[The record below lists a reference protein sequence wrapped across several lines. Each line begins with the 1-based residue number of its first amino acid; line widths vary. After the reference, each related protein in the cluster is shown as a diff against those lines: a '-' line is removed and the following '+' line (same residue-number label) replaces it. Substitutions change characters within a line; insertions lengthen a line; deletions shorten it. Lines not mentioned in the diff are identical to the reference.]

1 MLSLKAFIV
10 ARREYLALVRTKAY
24 LLGLFLAPALMSIA
38 VLLIPNA
45 DTPADGGPREVAL
58 LDYTGTV
65 GSALAAA
72 AAEAGF
78 SVSSHAPEALDAQ
91 ARARLDEQVREG
103 TLAAVLLVSP
113 QAISG
118 SDGDASI
125 VLTVRNVASHSTL
138 WLQRTLDGIVQLK
151 RLEAAGIESSRARQ
165 LLQGVHVQIRLPEGP
180 AGGDSEAAV
189 KSAITPMFTLLLV
202 FLAVMSSAPY
212 MLHSVIEEKQ
222 QRIAEVLLG
231 SMSPF
236 DLMAGKLFGAAAA
249 GLTVV
254 AVYGVMGLLGASR
267 YGIGSAPLSPMLLL
281 LSLAD
286 VLLALVMFGSL
297 FLAAGAAA
305 TELKDA
311 QGLMTPLTLVM
322 IVPMMA
328 ISQLIGNPDGPFA
341 VGLSLFPM
349 TAPMTMPLRLS
360 ITSVPVW
367 QVAVSVLGTLLSTVC
382 IVWIAGRIFRIGIL
396 SQGRAPRLREL
407 VQWVRSA

>member
-1 MLSLKAFIV
+1 MLSIKAFIV

-38 VLLIPNA
+38 VLLIPNPNA
-45 DTPADGGPREVAL
+45 PAEGGPREIAL
-58 LDYTGTV
+58 LDYTGQV
-65 GSALAAA
+65 GAALSSA

-78 SVSSHAPEALDAQ
+78 SVSSHAPETLDAA
-91 ARARLDEQVREG
+91 ARAHLDEQVRDG

-118 SDGDASI
+118 SDGDAQI
-125 VLTVRNVASHSTL
+125 VLTVRNVASHSAL
-138 WLQRTLDGIVQLK
+138 WLHRTLDGIIQLK
-151 RLEAAGIESSRARQ
+151 RLEGAGIESARARQ
-165 LLQGVHVQIRLPEGP
+165 LLEGVQVQIRLPDGP
-180 AGGDSEAAV
+180 VGGDSEAAV
-189 KSAITPMFTLLLV
+189 KGAIAPMFSLLLV

-267 YGIGSAPLSPMLLL
+267 YGVGAGPVSASLLL
-281 LSLAD
+281 LSLAN
-286 VLLALVMFGSL
+286 VLLALVLFGSL

-328 ISQLIGNPDGPFA
+328 ISQLIGNPDGGLA
-341 VGLSLFPM
+341 VGLSLFPL

-360 ITSVPVW
+360 ITTVPLW
-367 QVAVSVLGTLLSTVC
+367 QLAVSVLGTLLTTVC
-382 IVWIAGRIFRIGIL
+382 VVWIAGRIFRIGIL
-396 SQGRAPRLREL
+396 SQGRAPRFGEL
-407 VQWVRSA
+407 VQWIRNA